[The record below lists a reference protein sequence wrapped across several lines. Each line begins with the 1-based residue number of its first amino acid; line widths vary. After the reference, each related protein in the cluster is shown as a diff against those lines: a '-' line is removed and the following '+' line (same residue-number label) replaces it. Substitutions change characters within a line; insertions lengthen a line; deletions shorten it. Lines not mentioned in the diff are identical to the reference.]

1 MGTNY
6 YTEDG
11 THIGKRSGAFRF
23 MWDFQNMKSV
33 EEFLSFL
40 HGKRIFDEYKQEY
53 ELSEFLNMAHNW
65 NKEDGRVV
73 EGYKIFTK
81 NNIVWSVSKYTNF
94 E

>member
-11 THIGKRSGAFRF
+11 THIGKRSGMFRF
-23 MWDFQNMKSV
+23 IWDFQDMKSV

-40 HGKRIFDEYKQEY
+40 QGQRIFDEYNQEY
-53 ELSEFLNMAHNW
+53 ELSEFLDMAHNW
-65 NKEDGRVV
+65 NREDGEVP
-73 EGYKIFTK
+73 EESKIFIR